1 MFSISI
7 IWLKFDK
14 NTNKLKHVQPT
25 NNCVGFF
32 DSGLGGFSVVEFVAK
47 TNPNQTFLYLKDSDN
62 FPYGNKTDKQLK
74 EIGYNCIKQLLI
86 YKPTTICIAC
96 NTMCCVLNDLNV
108 NIPIIKINELIVRQ
122 VKNTLAKGSK
132 ILVICTNATKKSM
145 FYQNALKEYNIKVL
159 ATPELVEMVENNTIN
174 KTKVIDIICNTSFKY
189 EGIVLGCTHFNY
201 LKEII
206 SNHFKDKVYIFDGL
220 NLLNKFLKQQ
230 YLNDIKN
237 ICIIYKTYYRK
248 TLILCCIIICG

>member
-14 NTNKLKHVQPT
+14 NTNKLKQVQPT

-206 SNHFKDKVYIFDGL
+206 SNHFRDKVYIFDGL

-230 YLNDIKN
+230 
-237 ICIIYKTYYRK
+237 
-248 TLILCCIIICG
+248 